1 MRVWLLVAMLLGV
14 APAWAQTSVTTKHAT
29 ARLLADVGSVRPG
42 QAATIGLQLKLLPG
56 WHTYWRNPGDAGAPP
71 TLAWTLPTGTT
82 VGDPAFPAPA
92 VLSEGELTTYAHTGT
107 LLLTAPLTV
116 GAGRVAVK
124 LHAGWLVCRDICV
137 PEDADLALDLPAGDG
152 APSADAPLFAAAVAA
167 QPRPLPAATIT
178 PDNVLILNGLSG
190 VRSARFVPDAP
201 GSMTDGAEQRLSRSD
216 GQLRLALHRT
226 AHGPLSGVVLVTGAD
241 GVPAGWTVAA
251 MPGPAP
257 IETAS
262 IWPTLG
268 LALLGGL
275 LLNLMPCVFPV
286 LALKAAGLAAM
297 GDGTGR
303 ARRGALGYGAGTVGT
318 FAALGGALVAAR
330 SQGVALGWGFQ
341 LQSTPFV
348 LAMAFVLFAVG
359 LNLSGV
365 FAVGAGR
372 MAGLGQGVVARGGLL
387 GDIATG
393 ALTVLVAAQCTAP
406 FMAAALARAL
416 TAPAAEAVAVF
427 AGLGAGLAAPYVL
440 VAFVPA
446 FRRALPRPGR
456 WMEVL
461 RQALAFPLYAAAGW
475 LAWVAIVQAGSDAAL
490 VAMTGAV
497 AVGLSAWLLGRAQAA
512 RRPGTR
518 RIVSAIAACGALAA
532 AATLLLP
539 LTPRSATGGEK
550 FSVAR
555 LAALRTEGHA
565 VFVDMSAA
573 WCIPCLINERVALAA
588 PSVKAAFSDAGVHVL
603 RGDWTLRN
611 SDISAYLTSQGRD
624 GVPLYQ
630 LYPAGGAVPQTLPQL
645 LTPGI
650 VLAALKNQAVAGDRV
665 SARDPPADLTQ

>member
-1 MRVWLLVAMLLGV
+1 MRVWLLLAALLG
-14 APAWAQTSVTTKHAT
+14 ATPAWAQTSPQTGVKTGHAT
-29 ARLLADVGSVRPG
+29 ARLLADVGSLRPG
-42 QAATIGLQLKLLPG
+42 QTATVGLQLTLAPG

-71 TLAWTLPTGTT
+71 TLDWTLPAGTT
-82 VGDPAFPAPA
+82 VGDLAFPAPA
-92 VLSEGELTTYAHTGT
+92 VLTESGLTTYVHTGT
-107 LLLTAPLTV
+107 PLLTAPLHA
-116 GAGRVAVK
+116 GAGPVALK
-124 LHAGWLVCRDICV
+124 LHAGWLVCRDVCV
-137 PEDADLALDLPAGDG
+137 PEGADLALDLPAGDG

-178 PDNVLILNGLSG
+178 PDNVLILNGLSN
-190 VRSARFVPDAP
+190 VRSARFVPDAA
-201 GSMTDGAEQRLSRSD
+201 GSLDDGAEQRLSTAD

-226 AHGPLSGVVLVTGAD
+226 AHGPLSGVVLATGSDGHVT
-241 GVPAGWTVAA
+241 GWTVSAV
-251 MPGPAP
+251 PGPAP
-257 IETAS
+257 ATAS

-297 GDGTGR
+297 GDRSGR
-303 ARRGALGYGAGTVGT
+303 ARRGALGYAAGTVGM
-318 FAALGGALVAAR
+318 FVALGIALVAAK

-348 LAMAFVLFAVG
+348 LAMAFVLLAVG

-372 MAGLGQGVVARGGLL
+372 LTGLGQGAVARGGLL
-387 GDIATG
+387 GDVATG

-416 TAPAAEAVAVF
+416 SAPAAEAIAVF
-427 AGLGAGLAAPYVL
+427 AGLGVGLAIPYVL

-475 LAWVAIVQAGSDAAL
+475 LAWVAIVQAGSNAAL

-512 RRPGTR
+512 QRPRTR
-518 RIVSAIAACGALAA
+518 RIVSAMAVLGAVAA

-539 LTPRSATGGEK
+539 LAPQATTGAEK
-550 FSVAR
+550 FSVAK
-555 LAALRTEGHA
+555 LATLRTEGHA

-588 PSVKAAFSDAGVHVL
+588 PSVRAAFSKAGVQIL
-603 RGDWTLRN
+603 RGDWTLRDA
-611 SDISAYLTSQGRD
+611 DISAYLTEQGRD

-630 LYPAGGAVPQTLPQL
+630 LYRPGGAAPETLPQL

-650 VLAALKNQAVAGDRV
+650 VLAALRGQAG
-665 SARDPPADLTQ
+665 P